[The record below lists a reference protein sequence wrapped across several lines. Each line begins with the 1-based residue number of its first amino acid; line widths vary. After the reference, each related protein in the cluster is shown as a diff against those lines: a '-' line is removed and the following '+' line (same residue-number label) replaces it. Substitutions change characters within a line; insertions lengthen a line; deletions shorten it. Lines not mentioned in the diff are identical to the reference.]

1 MPALVIKQLPEDLH
15 RRLKN
20 DAARHHRSMTQ
31 QAIVI
36 LESALGTVPPIPS
49 VRPVKLGVP
58 LTNAFINRAK
68 REGRE

>member
-1 MPALVIKQLPEDLH
+1 MAALVIKQLPDDLH

-20 DAARHHRSMTQ
+20 DAVRHHRSMTQ

-36 LESALGTVPPIPS
+36 LESALGPVSHIPPA
-49 VRPVKLGVP
+49 RPVKLGVP